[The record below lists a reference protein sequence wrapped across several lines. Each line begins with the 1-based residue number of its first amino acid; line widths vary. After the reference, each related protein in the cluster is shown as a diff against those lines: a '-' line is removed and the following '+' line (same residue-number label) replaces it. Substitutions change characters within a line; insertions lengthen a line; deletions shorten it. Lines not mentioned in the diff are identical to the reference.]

1 MRPRRTSCTAVG
13 ARWVPRAREGSCV
26 LGICDKRAPSAP
38 DSTPLKSSLAGH
50 GSSTSG
56 SRKIGLLGTLHC
68 PIWGMKGKR
77 VFAFLCGSLAQ
88 KYHYCLFCHPEL
100 KVTHLPAS
108 PSPPLPT
115 TPALAQGPCSY
126 SEEPCAPEAPRFC
139 PPGSSGCP
147 VQLAPSGAKLNKY
160 LL

>member
-26 LGICDKRAPSAP
+26 LGTCDKRAPSTP
-38 DSTPLKSSLAGH
+38 DLTPPKSSLAGH

-56 SRKIGLLGTLHC
+56 SRKIGLLGAQS
-68 PIWGMKGKR
+68 PSIAPVPGVR
-77 VFAFLCGSLAQ
+77 VFGK

-100 KVTHLPAS
+100 KVTHLPGS

-126 SEEPCAPEAPRFC
+126 SEEPCAPEAPCFC

-147 VQLAPSGAKLNKY
+147 VQLAPSCAKLNKY

>member
-26 LGICDKRAPSAP
+26 WGTCVKRAPSAP
-38 DSTPLKSSLAGH
+38 DSTPPKSSLAGH

-56 SRKIGLLGTLHC
+56 SRKKGY
-68 PIWGMKGKR
+68 WGPSPPPLPR
-77 VFAFLCGSLAQ
+77 YLVCGSLAQ
-88 KYHYCLFCHPEL
+88 KYHYCLYCHPEL
-100 KVTHLPAS
+100 KVTHFPGS

-126 SEEPCAPEAPRFC
+126 SEEPCVPEAPRFC
-139 PPGSSGCP
+139 PSGSSGCP
-147 VQLAPSGAKLNKY
+147 VQLAPSGVKLNKY